1 GSAGQVDP
9 EPRTDDGGGAVGA
22 DYHAGAN
29 ALLGAAVAAE
39 DRTAYALS
47 LFHEPQ
53 QPSAIVDLDSP
64 GRSRCLDKYS
74 LDSGMRENEVRITH
88 IGQGERHVQHEAGP
102 VVEELHPADRA
113 RAGGATP
120 VERAPASQE
129 RGHRGQEA
137 FAAIE
142 VAGAPVALDEENP
155 EPVGVG
161 ESERAGGAPHPRAH
175 DDHVE
180 IAVPD
185 HGSHRDSSTAELVG
199 RVAGRARAGD
209 SNGKEAGL
217 KELPRR
223 PRSPERWIG
232 TASIA
237 HSILPAAIVQRA
249 TPAPATR

>member
-1 GSAGQVDP
+1 TDRGRLAAAEEGGALLDPRELLLDGAGAEQMLVLAMDQRGEPEAPRSRNHEDAAVGMQIGPQNVRDALGSVHVNDEEAVVIGSAGQVDP

-129 RGHRGQEA
+129 RGHR
-137 FAAIE
+137 
-142 VAGAPVALDEENP
+142 
-155 EPVGVG
+155 
-161 ESERAGGAPHPRAH
+161 
-175 DDHVE
+175 
-180 IAVPD
+180 
-185 HGSHRDSSTAELVG
+185 
-199 RVAGRARAGD
+199 
-209 SNGKEAGL
+209 
-217 KELPRR
+217 
-223 PRSPERWIG
+223 
-232 TASIA
+232 
-237 HSILPAAIVQRA
+237 
-249 TPAPATR
+249 